1 MDNGLEELDPLKLG
15 ALAAAPLTQEAH
27 ASLLAQQRI
36 QEALDS
42 PVAMRERFFEM
53 FLKDS
58 DGPHASGIMPVQI
71 RATNSLL
78 ELVRSTTHALWVAH
92 EAEIK
97 AANPTLW
104 DEELARGWL
113 LADALARLPKSE
125 AAARTVGKRAAT
137 QIGSVNG
144 KVGKATKVARKTP
157 QEGRDTAVK
166 EAVEAV
172 WAGEYPTLFAGLE
185 DALTRTVFQP
195 GRRLPA
201 VATTAPPL
209 MSPPP
214 PRPPPLTTA
223 APALCAT
230 PATCPVVEAPAAPAA
245 ALPDEV
251 FRARES
257 EASLATTEEDHEDLV
272 VDLLAEAAAELAQ
285 EVALLKQQLEAAR
298 KEAAAERQ
306 LQAEKDGQAVHLKY
320 ELAMANA
327 RLKEANERLQAK
339 EADYKCR
346 SCMKFRGWVWCEL
359 TQAYLPSRV

>member
-27 ASLLAQQRI
+27 ASLLAQQKI
-36 QEALDS
+36 QEALNS

-53 FLKDS
+53 FLKHA

-92 EAEIK
+92 EAQIK

-172 WAGEYPTLFAGLE
+172 WAGEYTTLFAGLE

-195 GRRLPA
+195 GRRPA

-245 ALPDEV
+245 ASPKEA

-285 EVALLKQQLEAAR
+285 EVALLKQQLEAAQ

-346 SCMKFRGWVWCEL
+346 SCMKFRGWVWCEM
-359 TQAYLPSRV
+359 TQEYLPSRV

>member
-1 MDNGLEELDPLKLG
+1 MDNGLEELDQIKLG

-92 EAEIK
+92 EAQIK

-172 WAGEYPTLFAGLE
+172 WAGEYTTLFAGLE

-195 GRRLPA
+195 GRRPA

-245 ALPDEV
+245 ALPDEA

-257 EASLATTEEDHEDLV
+257 EASLATTEEDHEGLV

>member
-27 ASLLAQQRI
+27 ASLLAQQKI
-36 QEALDS
+36 QEALNS

-53 FLKDS
+53 FLKHA

-172 WAGEYPTLFAGLE
+172 WAGEYTTLFAGLE

-195 GRRLPA
+195 GRRPA

-245 ALPDEV
+245 ALPDEA

-327 RLKEANERLQAK
+327 RLKEANERLEAK

-346 SCMKFRGWVWCEL
+346 SCMKFRGWVWCEM